1 MQTVQFFRRLLGL
14 NSPWLVH
21 RVTVAPEKKQI
32 DVLLTHRRPVPFP
45 CPECGAELPVYDHT
59 ASRSW
64 RHLDTGGFLTFL
76 HARVP
81 RVRCLFHGT
90 RQVLVPWALEH
101 ARCTLP
107 FEGWAI
113 DVLRETDVLGA
124 TRLLRISWDEA
135 WGIMERAV
143 IRGRRVK
150 QQHVIAH
157 LGVDEK
163 AVAKGHCYFTVVNDL
178 DRGTVE
184 YVVEDRKQ
192 ESLEQYY
199 QSLSSEQLAG
209 IKAVA
214 MDMWD
219 PYIAATKIHVPE
231 AGEKMVFDRYHVMR
245 YMLKAVDEVRKAEHR
260 ALLAQG
266 NRILVGTKYL
276 WLFSEENLP
285 EALEEW
291 LAALR
296 GLHLKTGRAWAIKE
310 SLRDLWDYQRRGWAE
325 RHWRQWYFW
334 ATHSRLP
341 PVIAAAKTMQRHL
354 PNILTY
360 FAHRITNA
368 ASEGVNSKIE
378 TLKKT
383 PVGSAIGIISRWPF
397 TFTVGASICTHLG
410 CRAEGKATIGEKITP
425 SQGWQ
430 HGRLYHIF
438 DHRKP
443 GRASL

>member
-14 NSPWLVH
+14 NTPWSVQ

-32 DVLLTHRRPVPFP
+32 DVSLTHRRPVPCP
-45 CPECGAELPVYDHT
+45 CPECGAQLPVYDHT

-64 RHLDTGGFLTFL
+64 RHLDTGGFLTL
-76 HARVP
+76 VHARVP

-101 ARCTLP
+101 ACFTIP
-107 FEGWAI
+107 FERWAI
-113 DVLRETDVLGA
+113 DVLRETDILGA

-135 WGIMERAV
+135 WGLMARAV
-143 IRGRRVK
+143 NRGQRAK
-150 QQHVIAH
+150 QPRVIAH

-163 AVAKGHCYFTVVNDL
+163 AIAKGHCYFTVVNDL

-184 YVVEDRKQ
+184 YVAEDRKQ

-199 QSLSSEQLAG
+199 RTLSAEQLAG
-209 IKAVA
+209 IEAVA
-214 MDMWD
+214 MDMWA
-219 PYIAATKIHVPE
+219 PYIAATKAYVPE
-231 AGEKMVFDRYHVMR
+231 AVQKIVFDRYHVMT
-245 YMLKAVDEVRKAEHR
+245 YMLKAVDEVRKTENR
-260 ALLAQG
+260 ALLAEG
-266 NRILVGTKYL
+266 NRILVGTKHL

-296 GLHLKTGRAWAIKE
+296 GRHLKTGRAWAIKE
-310 SLRDLWDYQRRGWAE
+310 SLRDLWDYQCRGWAE

-341 PVIAAAKTMQRHL
+341 PVIEAAKTMQRHL

-368 ASEGVNSKIE
+368 ASEGLNSRIE

-383 PVGSAIGIISRWPF
+383 PVGSGTGIITRWPF
-397 TFTVGASICTHLG
+397 TSTVEASIFTPLNG
-410 CRAEGKATIGEKITP
+410 RAEGKAKMGEDTIP
-425 SQGWQ
+425 SQGQ
-430 HGRLYHIF
+430 
-438 DHRKP
+438 
-443 GRASL
+443 